1 MTSYVATARTRASA
15 KKGFLNASAKRD
27 AMASQQARRA
37 REAERRASEW
47 EATLAAR
54 AEMDAVDIERFSDE
68 RNTRACD
75 ALLASLQAHHRPEEV
90 LNYRAFRATR
100 GV

>member
-1 MTSYVATARTRASA
+1 MTSYTARTRASA

-37 REAERRASEW
+37 REASQRAAEW

-54 AEMDAVDIERFSDE
+54 AEMDTLDTERFSDE
-68 RNTRACD
+68 RNAKSCD
-75 ALLASLQAHHRPEEV
+75 ALLASLQAHHPAGDAYAR
-90 LNYRAFRATR
+90 
-100 GV
+100 